1 MTDNSRCTVDD
12 RPREEHPCGCVSYP
26 CFTEGHYVDNFGEGP
41 VQWQS
46 GTCYEAWTDTSG
58 CTEGHDRD
66 DDRCPHCGREVEY
79 GSCRW
84 TDCPGNAGVEDTN
97 YL

>member
-1 MTDNSRCTVDD
+1 MIED
-12 RPREEHPCGCVSYP
+12 RPFETFPCGCRRYP
-26 CFTEGHYVDNFGEGP
+26 AWTDGYFSDNFGEGP
-41 VQWQS
+41 RVWNP
-46 GTCYEAWTDTSG
+46 GTRYEGWTDQSE
-58 CTEGHDRD
+58 CREGHGKTSLPE
-66 DDRCPHCGREVEY
+66 CEYCGREVEY